1 MAKKIN
7 IKPID
12 ILELEFA
19 DGTVKKCS
27 FPVSA
32 LIEYDS
38 RYGAISNVDDEEIKK
53 NPMLYASRLLHVG
66 MLVHDRTVTVDECE
80 AIVLG
85 GGIELLNEIFNSLLA
100 SIGHEDLGD
109 EELKKKVSEDILKL
123 LQM

>member
-19 DGTVKKCS
+19 DGTIKKGLQRRCR
-27 FPVSA
+27 FPQPN
-32 LIEYDS
+32 LMFFELEC
-38 RYGAISNVDDEEIKK
+38 DDEEIKK

-66 MLVHDRTVTVDECE
+66 MLVHDRTVTLDECE

-109 EELKKKVSEDILKL
+109 EELKKKV
-123 LQM
+123 